1 MLVSVK
7 DEPQLNTKEVYFSQ
21 QNQPR
26 CCRTGS
32 LPHDQSGPILLLST
46 LSSLLGL
53 GSPLYS
59 ADGL

>member
-1 MLVSVK
+1 MLVAVK

-32 LPHDQSGPILLLST
+32 LPHDQSGPILLLSS
-46 LSSLLGL
+46 LGLCPSRFRKSSLF
-53 GSPLYS
+53 S
-59 ADGL
+59 